1 MIRARL
7 LVGFVLVALLPV
19 IGVGIGTYM
28 VSYQNG
34 RQQSIDRLE
43 SVTARKELAIQ
54 VWNQSLQQELQVA
67 AQTDYSP
74 KLVSNALKLSNE
86 NNSYAWY
93 NNLVRKRLQLFVD
106 QSPQLDELFLVDL
119 DGDVAVST
127 DLERENKNSRDF
139 FVGPL
144 ELDKNYIQLPF
155 LGDPTP
161 DDQLGVIAESDRSS
175 VFVLIPV
182 NRDDGQL
189 AGAIGGKVN
198 VNALHAI
205 LNEKTGL
212 GETGQA
218 YLVNNK
224 HALLVGID
232 FFVEKSESKG
242 DLNSIRSEGVES
254 SIQRADNFE
263 GIYSNPVGTRVVG
276 IYRWLPDLNVVL
288 AVEQDTAEA
297 FQAVSTNTLV
307 NLVIALIALVLAI
320 VAALYMTQNIA
331 NPIAELAS
339 TASQIAQGDLER
351 VAEVAREDEVGAL
364 ARAFNSMTAQLRD
377 LINSLEQRVMDRT
390 RDFQEAN
397 TALEQ
402 RALQLETS
410 AQVGREIT
418 SILDIDV
425 LLNRVVE
432 LIHSAFGY
440 YHVQVFLLNDDVK
453 QLIMEA
459 SSRNRAVQHNIID
472 MREKS
477 INVEAVQTGRTQV
490 VSDVFKSSSFL
501 FDEKLPET
509 RSELVAPLKVGDR
522 VIGTLD
528 VHASRSNAFA
538 EEDILVLQSLGD
550 QIAVAIE
557 NARLY
562 DKSKELAVLEERNR
576 LARELH
582 DSVTQSLYSLVLFTE
597 GWRRMVRNDGAD
609 KVEEYLSRIGEIA
622 QQALKEMRLLILEL
636 RPPVLEQEGLVGAL
650 QKRLD
655 AVEKRVGISARV
667 VMEDFIEV
675 PAPLEEALYR
685 IAQEAL
691 NNSLKHAKATKETV
705 RIFVKDENIILE
717 VVDDGR
723 GFDTEAIEHRG
734 GMGLLNMG
742 ERARHVGGS
751 FSIESTIGKGTIV
764 KVSVPL
770 PGEAIARP
778 KTEFSV
784 GSE

>member
-19 IGVGIGTYM
+19 IGVGIGTYL
-28 VSYQNG
+28 VSYQSG

-43 SVTARKELAIQ
+43 SVAARKELAVQ
-54 VWNQSLQQELQVA
+54 VWIQSLQQELQVA

-86 NNSYAWY
+86 NNSYVWY
-93 NNLVRKRLQLFVD
+93 NNLVRKRLQFFVD

-119 DGDVAVST
+119 EGDVAVST
-127 DLERENKNSRDF
+127 DLAREHKISSVF
-139 FVGPL
+139 LVEPL

-155 LGDPTP
+155 LWDPTLE
-161 DDQLGVIAESDRSS
+161 DQVGVIAESDRSS
-175 VFVLIPV
+175 IFVLIPV

-232 FFVEKSESKG
+232 FFAEQSESKG
-242 DLNSIRSEGVES
+242 YLISIRSEGVES
-254 SIQRADNFE
+254 SIQRAGNFE
-263 GIYSNPVGTRVVG
+263 GIYTNPVGTRVVG

-307 NLVIALIALVLAI
+307 NLVIALIALFLAI

-339 TASQIAQGDLER
+339 TASRIAQGDLER
-351 VAEVAREDEVGAL
+351 VAKVTREDEVGAL

-377 LINSLEQRVMDRT
+377 LINSLEQRVLDRT

-432 LIHSAFGY
+432 LIHSAFDY

-459 SSRNRAVQHNIID
+459 SSRNRVVQHNIIE

-501 FDEKLPET
+501 FDAKLPET

-538 EEDILVLQSLGD
+538 DEDILVLQSLGD

-597 GWRRMVRNDGAD
+597 GWRRMVRNDGAE

-622 QQALKEMRLLILEL
+622 QQSLKEMRLLILEL

-655 AVEKRVGISARV
+655 TVEKRVGVSARV

-705 RIFVKDENIILE
+705 RIFVKDENIVLE
-717 VVDDGR
+717 VVDDGT

-734 GMGLLNMG
+734 GMGLLNMS

-770 PGEAIARP
+770 PGEVIARP
-778 KTEFSV
+778 ETEFFV
-784 GSE
+784 DSE

>member
-28 VSYQNG
+28 VGYQNG

-43 SVTARKELAIQ
+43 SVAARKELAIQ
-54 VWNQSLQQELQVA
+54 VWIQSLQQELQVA
-67 AQTDYSP
+67 SQTDFSP

-86 NNSYAWY
+86 KTSYAWY
-93 NNLVRKRLQLFVD
+93 NNLVRKRLQYFVD
-106 QSPQLDELFLVDL
+106 QSPQMDELFLVDL
-119 DGDVAVST
+119 DGDVVVST
-127 DLERENKNSRDF
+127 DLDREHTNFSDF
-139 FVGPL
+139 IVEPP
-144 ELDKNYIQLPF
+144 ELTDNYTQLPF
-155 LGDPTP
+155 LWDPVD
-161 DDQLGVIAESDRSS
+161 DDQAPSITDSDRSS

-182 NRDDGQL
+182 NKDDGQL
-189 AGAIGGKVN
+189 VGEIGGKVS
-198 VNALHAI
+198 VAALHAL

-218 YLVNNK
+218 YLVNQGY
-224 HALLVGID
+224 ALMVGTE
-232 FFVEKSESKG
+232 FYPSQPGMAE
-242 DLNSIRSEGVES
+242 DLRYARTGGVKS
-254 SIQRADNFE
+254 SIQQAADFE
-263 GIYSNPVGTRVVG
+263 GIYTNPLGTDVVG
-276 IYRWLPDLNVVL
+276 IYRWLPDLNIVL

-297 FQAVSTNTLV
+297 FQAVSANTLV
-307 NLVIALIALVLAI
+307 NLVIAFIALVLAI

-331 NPIAELAS
+331 NPIADLAS
-339 TASQIAQGDLER
+339 TASRIAQGDLER
-351 VAEVAREDEVGAL
+351 AAKVVRDDEVGAL
-364 ARAFNSMTAQLRD
+364 ARAFNSMTTQLRD
-377 LINSLEQRVMDRT
+377 LINSLEQRVLERT

-397 TALEQ
+397 SALEQ

-432 LIHSAFGY
+432 LIQGAFGY
-440 YHVQVFLLNDDVK
+440 YHVQVFLLNNDVK
-453 QLIMEA
+453 QLVMEA
-459 SSRNRAVQHNIID
+459 SSGNRSVQHHIID
-472 MREKS
+472 MKEKS
-477 INVEAVQTGRTQV
+477 INVEAVQTGRTRV
-490 VSDVFKSSSFL
+490 VSDVFQSSNFL

-528 VHASRSNAFA
+528 VHDSKLNAFA

-557 NARLY
+557 NAQLY

-597 GWRRMVRNDGAD
+597 GWRRMLRSDGGE

-636 RPPVLEQEGLVGAL
+636 RPPLLEQEGLVGAL

-675 PAPLEEALYR
+675 PALLEEELYR

-691 NNSLKHAKATKETV
+691 NNSLKHAKANKETV
-705 RIFVKDENIILE
+705 RIFVEDKNIVLE
-717 VVDDGR
+717 VVDDGT
-723 GFDTEAIEHRG
+723 GFDPEAVEHRG

-742 ERARHVGGS
+742 ERARQVGGVL
-751 FSIESTIGKGTIV
+751 SIQSTLGKGTIV
-764 KVSVPL
+764 TVSVPL
-770 PGEAIARP
+770 PDISHSP
-778 KTEFSV
+778 P
-784 GSE
+784 